1 MTPPDIALAILT
13 AVLWGLAFV
22 ATRIGLD
29 SFTPAQ
35 LAALRFAV
43 AAVPVLVLPRPAVPW
58 PMLVATGLTLFAGQ
72 FLFQFF
78 GIAHGMPPGLAS
90 LVVHTQAFFTV
101 LFAALVLGERP
112 TRRQTLGMVI
122 AFAGLALILTTTGH
136 DLRPLGFMLTLIS
149 AVSWGIG
156 NIFLKRV
163 GANAQVE
170 LMVWLSVVVPIP
182 ALLVSLVADGPRAWA
197 RSFGNAAW
205 AGWGAALYL
214 GLVGTVIAYS
224 LWGRLLRRY
233 PVASVA
239 PFALLVPFVGSLAS
253 AAVFGEQFGAV
264 RLAGMAF
271 VLAGLALSVVPVNRW
286 SLALRG
292 RTAP

>member
-1 MTPPDIALAILT
+1 MTAGDIALAVLT
-13 AVLWGLAFV
+13 AVLWGVAFV

-43 AAVPVLVLPRPAVPW
+43 AAVPVLVLSRPAVPW

-72 FLFQFF
+72 FIFQFF

-101 LFAALVLGERP
+101 LFAAVVLGERP
-112 TRRQTLGMVI
+112 TRRQTLGMVV

-136 DLRPLGFMLTLIS
+136 DLRPLGFLLTLIS

-156 NIFLKRV
+156 NIFLKQT
-163 GANAQVE
+163 GATAE
-170 LMVWLSVVVPIP
+170 LALTVWLSLVVPAP
-182 ALLVSLVADGPRAWA
+182 ALVVSLVADGPGAWA
-197 RSFGNAAW
+197 RSIANAAW

-239 PFALLVPFVGSLAS
+239 PFALLVPFVGSLSS
-253 AAVFGEQFGAV
+253 AVVFGEQFGAV

-271 VLAGLALSVVPVNRW
+271 VLAGLALSVVPLDRW
-286 SLALRG
+286 SLAVRG
-292 RTAP
+292 RTSP